1 MFGIKNINDK
11 KNYLLPLEKFHSQYG
26 QDDFVFNILN
36 NKQIGFYVDV
46 GARCKVISNTFYLE
60 QKKWDGI
67 CIEPHPDLF
76 EKLKITGNGI
86 YNCAVSDSKKKLK
99 FVKFLEEFGNSGFE
113 TFRDPEKL
121 KYYKH
126 EIIDV
131 ETLKFKYN
139 FKTR

>member
-1 MFGIKNINDK
+1 M
-11 KNYLLPLEKFHSQYG
+11 
-26 QDDFVFNILN
+26 
-36 NKQIGFYVDV
+36 
-46 GARCKVISNTFYLE
+46 GARCGKVISNTFYLE

-76 EKLKITGNGI
+76 EKLKNNRKCSI
-86 YNCAVSDSKKKLK
+86 YNCAVSDSKEKKLK
-99 FVKFLEEFGNSGFE
+99 FVKFLEEPFGNSGLFE